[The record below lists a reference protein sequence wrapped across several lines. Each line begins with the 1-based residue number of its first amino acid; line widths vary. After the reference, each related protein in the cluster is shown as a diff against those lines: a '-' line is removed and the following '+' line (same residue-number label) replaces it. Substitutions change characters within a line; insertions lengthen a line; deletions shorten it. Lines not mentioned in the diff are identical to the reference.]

1 MNTEAIYAWLYTQQ
15 GVEAVSDAL
24 DRRMESVA
32 GCSLLEH
39 SALYRLRMNDGRL
52 RMLELAELLAI
63 SPSGVTRLVERLV
76 KRGWVVREQ
85 PPDNRRLVYAVL
97 TDVGE
102 AMVAE
107 TTGRVYREALAEEF
121 TALLSDRDVA
131 DLKRIGRKLLEGHGR
146 WEARRFASEGS

>member
-1 MNTEAIYAWLYTQQ
+1 MNSEAIYAWLYAQQ
-15 GVEAVSDAL
+15 GVEAVSEAL
-24 DRRMESVA
+24 DQRMESVA

-39 SALYRLRMNDGRL
+39 SALYRLRMHEGRL

-97 TDVGE
+97 TDLGE
-102 AMVAE
+102 SMVAE
-107 TTGRVYREALAEEF
+107 TTGRVYRESLAEEF
-121 TALLSDRDVA
+121 TALLSERDIA

-146 WEARRFASEGS
+146 WEARRFAQD